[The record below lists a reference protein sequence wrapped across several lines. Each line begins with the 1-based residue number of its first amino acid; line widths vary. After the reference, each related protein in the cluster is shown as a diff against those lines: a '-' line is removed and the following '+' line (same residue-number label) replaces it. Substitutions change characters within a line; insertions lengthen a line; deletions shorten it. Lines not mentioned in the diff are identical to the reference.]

1 MPYPEP
7 VGVVCTVPCV
17 PSSSSEAQGP
27 TAVEIRQ
34 LVSQGARTVLAEGAS
49 AADTGLYLG
58 SAARSAVND
67 QAG

>member
-49 AADTGLYLG
+49 AADTGLYLW